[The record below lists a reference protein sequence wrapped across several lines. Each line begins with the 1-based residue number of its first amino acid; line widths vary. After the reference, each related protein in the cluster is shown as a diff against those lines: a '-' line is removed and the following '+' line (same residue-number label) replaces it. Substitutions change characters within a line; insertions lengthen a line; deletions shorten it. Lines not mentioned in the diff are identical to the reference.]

1 MELRHRG
8 NYNIFL
14 KNKIK
19 SKITLYLKETKSK
32 KTINNIEKHINL
44 LIKLKKKNLIKKIK
58 LK

>member
-32 KTINNIEKHINL
+32 KTINNIEKHTNL
-44 LIKLKKKNLIKKIK
+44 LIKLIKKEFNK
-58 LK
+58 EN